1 MLYPDQPQQSE
12 EKLADISIRQFN
24 SSLAVSVACFTLGLI
39 SIALSIFVIG
49 LLFGLIGLIL
59 AISRIHSKKIL
70 GRPLVL
76 WGLWLNLIGFILG
89 LFFGYFF
96 IVRTYLYARKY
107 SQQMGEK
114 QFAKWINWPSP
125 DFTVHTIDGNEIS
138 LSSLRG
144 KRVILDFWA
153 TWCPPCKKEIPHF
166 VKIRSEINPDELVII
181 GISSEST
188 QTLKEFVEDNA
199 INYPVASESNLPAP
213 YNNIRSIP
221 TTFFIDRNG
230 VIQKVLQGYQ
240 DSDILRKNATLPDYT
255 EPNTL
260 ASPLSLDANMNTAG
274 EPNFKRQ

>member
-1 MLYPDQPQQSE
+1 MYPDQPQHSE
-12 EKLADISIRQFN
+12 EKLADISLRQFN
-24 SSLAVSVACFTLGLI
+24 SSLAISVACFTLGLI

-49 LLFGLIGLIL
+49 LFFGLIGFIL
-59 AISRIHSKKIL
+59 AICCIHSKKLL

-76 WGLWLNLIGFILG
+76 WGLWLSLIGFILG

-96 IVRTYLYARKY
+96 IVRTYLYAHRV
-107 SQQMGEK
+107 SQQMGDK
-114 QFAKWINWPSP
+114 QFAKWINRPSP
-125 DFTVHTIDGNEIS
+125 DFTVRTIDGNEIS
-138 LSSLRG
+138 LSGLRG

-181 GISSEST
+181 GISSEPGEI
-188 QTLKEFVEDNA
+188 LKEFVADNA

-213 YNNIRSIP
+213 YDNIRSIP

-230 VIQKVLQGYQ
+230 VIQKVLQGYH
-240 DSDILRKNATLPDYT
+240 DLAILRENAMLPDYT

-260 ASPLSLDANMNTAG
+260 ASPLSLDANMNIPA
-274 EPNFKRQ
+274 EPNFKH